1 MADMDHEDDPI
12 HVPPNSVHSSRYRVH
27 IDSLMSSIHGQQY
40 TKAQAYRKSEL
51 NAVTPN
57 DVLRWMNNKV
67 FGMPDPPLDA
77 NPVSARSSSLQFYK
91 KSISYFMPN
100 RLAGGCVVVHSE

>member
-1 MADMDHEDDPI
+1 
-12 HVPPNSVHSSRYRVH
+12 
-27 IDSLMSSIHGQQY
+27 MSSIHGQQY

-67 FGMPDPPLDA
+67 FGMPDPPPLDA

-100 RLAGGCVVVHSE
+100 RLAVWSYTRNEGNPARSTEINDSIKRAE